1 MILEV
6 ESKSPELK
14 FAGGIVSKLDL
25 LLSEADDES
34 EFSDGFLIEE
44 EKVEEIMRELYKEI
58 TSCPCASPTPAAN
71 LPSSTSSVSSTSSL
85 IPFSSQPFFAVCD
98 VTDVKS
104 DSCGPSLSD
113 SASTVMAGVEFVG
126 PTFKNVALPEIRSG
140 SPVENEMWMEG
151 GGIDDGVGGV
161 GMDGRDGEVV
171 DDQWLARVLGW
182 DPLEID

>member
-6 ESKSPELK
+6 ESKSPQLE
-14 FAGGIVSKLDL
+14 FACGIAGKLDL
-25 LLSEADDES
+25 FLSEADDDS

-58 TSCPCASPTPAAN
+58 TSCPCASSPPAAN
-71 LPSSTSSVSSTSSL
+71 LPSTTSSVSSTSSL
-85 IPFSSQPFFAVCD
+85 IPFSTQPFFAVCD

-104 DSCGPSLSD
+104 DSCGASVSD
-113 SASTVMAGVEFVG
+113 SASTVMAGVEFAG
-126 PTFKNVALPEIRSG
+126 PTFKNVASPEIRSG
-140 SPVENEMWMEG
+140 SPVENEMGMEG

-161 GMDGRDGEVV
+161 GMDGCDGEVV